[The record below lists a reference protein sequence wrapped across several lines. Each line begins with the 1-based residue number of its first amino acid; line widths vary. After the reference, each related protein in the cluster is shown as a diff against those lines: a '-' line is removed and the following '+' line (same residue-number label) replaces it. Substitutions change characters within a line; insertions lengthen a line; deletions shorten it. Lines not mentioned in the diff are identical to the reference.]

1 VSKYREPLYWDYAAG
16 MVVAALFVGAPIA
29 AYLDYRSLYGEF
41 AELKLFVIGAL
52 GTSAAFSLFAGP
64 GRRVLALV
72 PGLLGGLTGT
82 ALYLY
87 LVAPAISAPPGGS
100 RWGILWFIVF
110 FIGATPGM
118 LLYWLFLKLRGDP
131 EAPCS

>member
-1 VSKYREPLYWDYAAG
+1 VSEYREPLYFDYAAG
-16 MVVAALFVGAPIA
+16 VVVAALFVGVPIA
-29 AYLDYRSLYGEF
+29 AYVDYRSLYGEF
-41 AELKLFVIGAL
+41 AELKFFVIGAL

-72 PGLLGGLTGT
+72 PGLIGGLSGA

-87 LVAPAISAPPGGS
+87 LVMPAISVPPGAS
-100 RWGILWFIVF
+100 RWGILWSIVF

-118 LLYWLFLKLRGDP
+118 FLYWLFLRLRGDP
-131 EAPCS
+131 EAS

>member
-1 VSKYREPLYWDYAAG
+1 VSEYREPLYWDYAAG
-16 MVVAALFVGAPIA
+16 VVVAALFVGVPVA
-29 AYLDYRSLYGEF
+29 AYVDYRSLYGEF
-41 AELKLFVIGAL
+41 AELKFFVIGAL
-52 GTSAAFSLFAGP
+52 GTSAAFSLFAGR

-72 PGLLGGLTGT
+72 PGLIGGLTGA

-87 LVAPAISAPPGGS
+87 FVVPAINVPPGGS

-118 LLYWLFLKLRGDP
+118 FLYWLFLKLRGVP
-131 EAPCS
+131 ESP